1 MRKSKIPPEEYQTI
15 LKGLDLKSIS
25 LIESK
30 TKLDETSFNPEIK
43 VDIAETSESE
53 ITNNE
58 LLIIKR
64 YRLTGIA
71 KDEEK
76 NCIEIIGK
84 FKVVY
89 SIESKR
95 EITKDFINLFNQISV
110 EYILWPYFR
119 ELVQSM
125 VTRLNLPPLTLPL
138 KKLINQY

>member
-1 MRKSKIPPEEYQTI
+1 MRNSKIPPEEYQTV

-43 VDIAETSESE
+43 INIAETLESD
-53 ITNNE
+53 IVKNE
-58 LLIIKR
+58 LIIIKR

-71 KDEEK
+71 KEEEK
-76 NCIEIIGK
+76 NCIEITGK
-84 FKVVY
+84 FKVIY
-89 SIESKR
+89 SVKTEK
-95 EITKDFINLFNQISV
+95 EITKDFVKLFINISV

-125 VTRLNLPPLTLPL
+125 LARLNLPPLTLPL